1 MEHLTGGASPES
13 SGDNNTLSHPGG
25 SQRHP
30 TSGSSDNSQLPT
42 RHVGGPVFDNEAHV
56 QPFAENRTGRTARVD
71 GTADSRLELATVRCH
86 TELRAGA
93 RRGAAARPTASRPHH
108 PHTRTPLCRNLLHL
122 RPQAMA
128 MPDSPSNGCRE

>member
-42 RHVGGPVFDNEAHV
+42 RHVGGPVFDRHQLYVQASPRLSLGGVLEYGIHVCEYGRYVSGPEA
-56 QPFAENRTGRTARVD
+56 
-71 GTADSRLELATVRCH
+71 
-86 TELRAGA
+86 
-93 RRGAAARPTASRPHH
+93 
-108 PHTRTPLCRNLLHL
+108 
-122 RPQAMA
+122 
-128 MPDSPSNGCRE
+128 

>member
-42 RHVGGPVFDNEAHV
+42 RHVGGPVFDTTIREEFIWLVSLLCSEVLVAWSGALHV
-56 QPFAENRTGRTARVD
+56 VLYYSSQ
-71 GTADSRLELATVRCH
+71 
-86 TELRAGA
+86 
-93 RRGAAARPTASRPHH
+93 
-108 PHTRTPLCRNLLHL
+108 
-122 RPQAMA
+122 
-128 MPDSPSNGCRE
+128 